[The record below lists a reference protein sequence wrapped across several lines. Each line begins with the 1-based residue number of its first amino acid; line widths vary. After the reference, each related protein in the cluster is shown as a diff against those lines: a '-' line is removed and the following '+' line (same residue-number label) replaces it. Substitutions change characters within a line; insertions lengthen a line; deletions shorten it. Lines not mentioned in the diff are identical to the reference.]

1 MTLIDNHIAIS
12 RRFIQHAEE
21 ELEKGDLL
29 QASEKS
35 WGAVAHRLE
44 AIAGRRRWSHSSH
57 KDYYHKDYYRIIANL
72 SEETNRPEE
81 FLALFDVAD
90 SLHANFYN
98 DFKPEELVRTGL
110 VNVKK
115 LLDIL
120 DDIETAAP

>member
-12 RRFIQHAEE
+12 RRFIRHAEE

-35 WGAVAHRLE
+35 WGAVAHRLK
-44 AIAGRRRWSHSSH
+44 AIAGRRRWSHSS
-57 KDYYHKDYYRIIANL
+57 HKDYYRIIANL

-98 DFKPEELVRTGL
+98 DFKLEELVRTGL